1 MGILSEFEDRVA
13 TGIEGLF
20 AGAFRSPVQPAEIAK
35 ALARAADDAR
45 AVGVNAVYAPNSFT
59 VALSAEDSRKFG
71 TFKTVLA
78 GELATYLVDH
88 AREQHYLL
96 TSRPVV
102 TFVTHTDLKL
112 GRIRVSAALTDAP
125 AEREA
130 GPTDGIEADRPRR
143 VTPVPG
149 YDTVDAPVNSPV
161 DFLAADAGAAV
172 PDAPAPFRTA
182 SAPSGAAVLTFAG
195 SGRRVPLDTYELIVG
210 RLPECAICLD
220 DANVSRRHAAFIH
233 LDDGWAVTDLG
244 STNGTRVNGNE
255 VRRARLHDGDVVEI
269 GLTRLT
275 FHEPGR

>member
-1 MGILSEFEDRVA
+1 MGILSDFEDRVA

-35 ALARAADDAR
+35 ALARAADDER

-59 VALSAEDSRKFG
+59 VALSAEDSRKLG

-102 TFVTHTDLKL
+102 TFVAHTDLKL
-112 GRIRVSAALTDAP
+112 GRFRVSAALTDATSP
-125 AEREA
+125 A
-130 GPTDGIEADRPRR
+130 GSPMDLPADP
-143 VTPVPG
+143 
-149 YDTVDAPVNSPV
+149 DTY
-161 DFLAADAGAAV
+161 
-172 PDAPAPFRTA
+172 APAPFRTA
-182 SAPSGAAVLTFAG
+182 SPPSEVAVLTFAG

-210 RLPECAICLD
+210 RNPECAICLD
-220 DANVSRRHAAFIH
+220 DANVSRRHAAFIRI
-233 LDDGWAVTDLG
+233 DDDWAVTDLG